1 MNTRGTRLSDLDPVD
16 TGKECVNVVIETPR
30 GVSMPTRGAR
40 TKLAYDR
47 DRGAFVVKKVLPQ
60 GMSFPFDFGFI
71 PSTAGD
77 DGDPLD
83 VLVLMDEPVPTGTV
97 VPSRLIGVTE
107 AVQTEKDGEEEENH
121 RIIAVS
127 EACELF
133 AEVRKLADLPDAIA
147 AQIEHFFI
155 SYNEQTGKKFE
166 PTARAGRKRAQKIF
180 EQGRRRGRRSRK
192 RA

>member
-1 MNTRGTRLSDLDPVD
+1 MNTRASRLSDLDPID
-16 TGKECVNVVIETPR
+16 SANDCINVVIETP
-30 GVSMPTRGAR
+30 RGAR

-47 DRGAFVVKKVLPQ
+47 ERAALVVKKVLPQ

-83 VLVLMDEPVPTGTV
+83 VLVLMDEPVPIGTV
-97 VPSRLIGVTE
+97 VPSRLIGVIE

-133 AEVRKLADLPDAIA
+133 AQVRKLADLPDAVT

-155 SYNEQTGKKFE
+155 SYNEQAGKKFE
-166 PTARAGRKRAQKIF
+166 PTARSGRKRAEKIL
-180 EQGRRRGRRSRK
+180 EQGRRRRGHRGRKKARS
-192 RA
+192 